1 MPDNLRYKDVEQHDS
16 QMLPI
21 QPGGLDISPRQLVSG
36 VEIGAESR
44 IMRLYGEAFS
54 VSLTSPRFAGSPR
67 EPEWSNDGIQ
77 EGTATFHDEQILP
90 TMKIA
95 GNLEGAV
102 GDDTTEGAGNS
113 TRAIEDGDTKGRVVQ
128 G

>member
-1 MPDNLRYKDVEQHDS
+1 
-16 QMLPI
+16 
-21 QPGGLDISPRQLVSG
+21 
-36 VEIGAESR
+36 
-44 IMRLYGEAFS
+44 MRLYGEAFS

-128 G
+128 DIDEKADGYELLFGLDEDMAKGEGKDTPTGGDESNPVR